1 MRWRV
6 FEAYKLEMGVPG
18 AAGFFAA
25 KYKYYFWYSVDKPHY
40 FLKYY
45 EKPTGGLTE
54 LAGPLP
60 ARS

>member
-18 AAGFFAA
+18 AAGLFAG
-25 KYKYYFWYSVDKPHY
+25 KYKYHFWYTAEKHY

-45 EKPTGGLTE
+45 DKPTGGLTE

-60 ARS
+60 AGS